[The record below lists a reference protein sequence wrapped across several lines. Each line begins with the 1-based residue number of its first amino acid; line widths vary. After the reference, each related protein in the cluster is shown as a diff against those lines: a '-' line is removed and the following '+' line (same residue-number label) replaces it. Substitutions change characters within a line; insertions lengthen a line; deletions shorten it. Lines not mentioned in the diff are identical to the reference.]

1 MHWCPCPDS
10 NHLESTNLE
19 TGLRLEGRKP
29 SNSSANSRVFIW
41 DCNFLQTD
49 TSAKRVTIL
58 VKKPNNNSGAA
69 LFQEPLSYGVKS
81 SAHRCTGIRKRIPT
95 AMRPLSCPSLLL
107 MTLNYY
113 KVLIYSI
120 LHSSIRQIKHLV
132 PLQCSSFISARSNRI
147 HLNSTGSASSNLTS
161 SWRSSSI
168 SSTAWSNW
176 AQLQLLY
183 QLWWPCLAD
192 VLGPLPGCQG
202 GKWTML
208 STETTCVCYEPS
220 SFKNRGGKVM
230 HIIYIHMT
238 CIKPQLQPTSSSI
251 FWVVRSTPFTS
262 VHLEAPL
269 SRGKAL
275 VVDFFLTKFLQPNQP
290 SHDLLVLVIILGS
303 QPPQLTR

>member
-19 TGLRLEGRKP
+19 TGLCLEGRKP

-113 KVLIYSI
+113 MVLIYSI

-230 HIIYIHMT
+230 HIIYIHT
-238 CIKPQLQPTSSSI
+238 
-251 FWVVRSTPFTS
+251 WHV
-262 VHLEAPL
+262 
-269 SRGKAL
+269 
-275 VVDFFLTKFLQPNQP
+275 
-290 SHDLLVLVIILGS
+290 
-303 QPPQLTR
+303 